1 MPLADPV
8 YAPSTSD
15 EQPVLAAGVQLVG
28 ELKDSGFVEQQWLI
42 RRDQRFVQVTE
53 LLYRVLEQCDG
64 ERTVDEIADRLT
76 ESTRWAVNREHVRH
90 MLDAKLIPLGLIA
103 GAAGSANV
111 PPPPA
116 SPRSLLSMRWR
127 VTIFGQRAL
136 EPIARALQVFYAPFL
151 LVPMLV
157 AVVAAQVWL
166 YAAGGVGASAQH
178 TLYTPGALLVV
189 LGLLIAS
196 AVFHEFGHAAA
207 LRYGGGT
214 PRSIGAGLYIL
225 YPAFFTD
232 VTDGYRLGRWAR
244 VRTDLGGVYFHLIF
258 ASALVAAYGVSRQPL
273 LPFTVLLIQMEV
285 VRQLLPFVRLD
296 GYWLLADL
304 TGIPDFFSQTGLV
317 MNRMTAAALKPWA
330 RTCFLAYLAVTT
342 PLLGVL
348 FVLIALGLPHLL
360 LMTWTA
366 MQRQFA
372 VFAWAV
378 NSRDVLAVAAVATQ
392 LAILAVAPVA
402 TTLLVF
408 GAARAGAAAVARRF
422 GRSYWRR
429 R

>member
-8 YAPSTSD
+8 YAPSMSD
-15 EQPVLAAGVQLVG
+15 ERPALAAGVQLVG
-28 ELKDSGFVEQQWLI
+28 ELKDSGFTEQQWLI
-42 RRDQRFVQVTE
+42 QRDQRFVQVTG

-76 ESTRWAVNREHVRH
+76 ESTRWAVSREHVRH

-103 GAAGSANV
+103 GAAGSASL
-111 PPPPA
+111 PPPA
-116 SPRSLLSMRWR
+116 SPGSLLSMGWR
-127 VTIFGQRAL
+127 MTIFGQQAL

-166 YAAGGVGASAQH
+166 YAAGGVVASAQH
-178 TLYTPGALLVV
+178 TLYTPGALLLV
-189 LGLLIAS
+189 LGLLIAG

-232 VTDGYRLGRWAR
+232 VTDGYRLSRWAR

-258 ASALVAAYGVSRQPL
+258 ASALVAAYAVSRQPL
-273 LPFTVLLIQMEV
+273 LPFAVLLIQMEV

-304 TGIPDFFSQTGLV
+304 TGIPDFFSQTGPV

-330 RTCFLAYLAVTT
+330 RTCFLAYLAVTI
-342 PLLGVL
+342 PLLVVL
-348 FVLIALGLPHLL
+348 FVLIVLGLPHLL

-378 NSRDVLAVAAVATQ
+378 GSRDVLAVAAVVTQ

-408 GAARAGAAAVARRF
+408 GAARAGVAAVARRF
-422 GRSYWRR
+422 GRSYWRGR
-429 R
+429 

>member
-8 YAPSTSD
+8 YAPSMSD
-15 EQPVLAAGVQLVG
+15 ERPALAAGVQLVG
-28 ELKDSGFVEQQWLI
+28 ELKDSGFTEQQWLI
-42 RRDQRFVQVTE
+42 QRDQRFVQVTG

-76 ESTRWAVNREHVRH
+76 ESTRWAVSREHVRH

-103 GAAGSANV
+103 GAAGSASL
-111 PPPPA
+111 PPPA
-116 SPRSLLSMRWR
+116 SPGSLLSMGWR
-127 VTIFGQRAL
+127 VTIFGQQAL

-166 YAAGGVGASAQH
+166 YAAGGVVASAQH
-178 TLYTPGALLVV
+178 TLYTPGALLLV
-189 LGLLIAS
+189 LGLLIAG

-232 VTDGYRLGRWAR
+232 VTDGYRLSRWAR

-258 ASALVAAYGVSRQPL
+258 ASALVAAYAVSRQPL
-273 LPFTVLLIQMEV
+273 LPFAVLLIQMEV

-330 RTCFLAYLAVTT
+330 RTCFLAYLALTI
-342 PLLGVL
+342 PLLVVL
-348 FVLIALGLPHLL
+348 FVLIVLGLPHLL

-378 NSRDVLAVAAVATQ
+378 GSRDVLAVAAVVTQ

-408 GAARAGAAAVARRF
+408 GAARAGVAAVARRF
-422 GRSYWRR
+422 GRSYWRGR
-429 R
+429 

>member
-8 YAPSTSD
+8 YAPSMSD
-15 EQPVLAAGVQLVG
+15 ERPALAAGVQLVG
-28 ELKDSGFVEQQWLI
+28 ELKDSGFTEQQWLI
-42 RRDQRFVQVTE
+42 QRDQRFVQVTG

-76 ESTRWAVNREHVRH
+76 ESTRWAVSREHVRH

-103 GAAGSANV
+103 CAAGSASL
-111 PPPPA
+111 PPPA
-116 SPRSLLSMRWR
+116 SPGSLLSMGWR
-127 VTIFGQRAL
+127 MTIFGQQAL

-166 YAAGGVGASAQH
+166 YAAGGVVASAQH
-178 TLYTPGALLVV
+178 TLYTPGALLLV
-189 LGLLIAS
+189 LGLLIAG

-232 VTDGYRLGRWAR
+232 VTDGYRLSRWAR

-258 ASALVAAYGVSRQPL
+258 ASALVAAYAVSRQPL
-273 LPFTVLLIQMEV
+273 LPFAVLLIQMEV

-304 TGIPDFFSQTGLV
+304 TGIPDFFSQTGPV

-330 RTCFLAYLAVTT
+330 RTCFLAYLAVTI
-342 PLLGVL
+342 PLLVVL
-348 FVLIALGLPHLL
+348 FVLIVLGLPHLL

-378 NSRDVLAVAAVATQ
+378 GSRDVLAVAAVVTQ

-408 GAARAGAAAVARRF
+408 GAARAGVAAVARRF
-422 GRSYWRR
+422 GRSYWRGR
-429 R
+429 

>member
-1 MPLADPV
+1 MSLGYPV
-8 YAPSTSD
+8 YAPSMRN
-15 EQPVLAAGVQLVG
+15 EQPALAAGVQLVG
-28 ELKDSGFVEQQWLI
+28 ELKDSGFAEQQWLI
-42 RRDQRFVQVTE
+42 QRDQRFVQVTE

-64 ERTVDEIADRLT
+64 KRSVDEIADRLT

-90 MLDAKLIPLGLIA
+90 VLDAKLIPLGLIA
-103 GAAGSANV
+103 GAAGSAGLL
-111 PPPPA
+111 PPA

-127 VTIFGQRAL
+127 VTIIGQRAL

-151 LVPMLV
+151 LVPVLV
-157 AVVAAQVWL
+157 AVVVAQVWL

-178 TLYTPGALLVV
+178 TLYTPGALLLV

-258 ASALVAAYGVSRQPL
+258 ASVLVAAYAASRQPL
-273 LPFTVLLIQMEV
+273 LPFAVLLIQVEV
-285 VRQLLPFVRLD
+285 VRQLLPLVRLD

-304 TGIPDFFSQTGLV
+304 IGIPDFFSQTGPV
-317 MNRMTAAALKPWA
+317 VNRMTATALKPWA
-330 RTCFLAYLAVTT
+330 RTCLLAYLAVTI
-342 PLLGVL
+342 PLLVVL
-348 FVLIALGLPHLL
+348 FVLIVLGLPHLL
-360 LMTWTA
+360 LMSWTA
-366 MQRQFA
+366 MQRQVA

-378 NSRDVLAVAAVATQ
+378 DSRDVLAVAAVATQ
-392 LAILAVAPVA
+392 LAILAAVPVA

-408 GAARAGAAAVARRF
+408 GAARASVAAVARRF
-422 GRSYWRR
+422 RRGYSRGR
-429 R
+429 

>member
-1 MPLADPV
+1 MPLAYPV
-8 YAPSTSD
+8 HAPSMSD
-15 EQPVLAAGVQLVG
+15 ERPALAAGVQLVG
-28 ELKDSGFVEQQWLI
+28 ELKDSGFAEQQWLI
-42 RRDQRFVQVTE
+42 QRDQRFVQVTE

-64 ERTVDEIADRLT
+64 KRSVDEIADRLT

-90 MLDAKLIPLGLIA
+90 VLDAKLIPLGLIA
-103 GAAGSANV
+103 GAAGSAGLL
-111 PPPPA
+111 PPA

-127 VTIFGQRAL
+127 VTIIGQRAL
-136 EPIARALQVFYAPFL
+136 EPIARALRVFYAPFL

-166 YAAGGVGASAQH
+166 YATGGVAASAQH
-178 TLYTPGALLVV
+178 TLYTPGALLLVV
-189 LGLLIAS
+189 GLLMAG
-196 AVFHEFGHAAA
+196 ALFHELGHAAA

-258 ASALVAAYGVSRQPL
+258 ASALVAAYAASRRPL
-273 LPFTVLLIQMEV
+273 LPFAVLLIQMEV

-304 TGIPDFFSQTGLV
+304 TGIPDFFSQTGLI
-317 MNRMTAAALKPWA
+317 MNRMTSAALKPWA

-378 NSRDVLAVAAVATQ
+378 DARDVLAVAAVATQ
-392 LAILAVAPVA
+392 LAILAVAPIA

-408 GAARAGAAAVARRF
+408 GAARAGVAAVARRF
-422 GRSYWRR
+422 ARSYRR

>member
-1 MPLADPV
+1 MPLADPIH
-8 YAPSTSD
+8 APSMSD
-15 EQPVLAAGVQLVG
+15 ERPALAAGVQLVG
-28 ELKDSGFVEQQWLI
+28 ELKDSGFAEQQWLI
-42 RRDQRFVQVTE
+42 QRDQRFVQVTE

-64 ERTVDEIADRLT
+64 ERTFDEIADRLT
-76 ESTRWAVNREHVRH
+76 ESTRWAVSPEQVGHI
-90 MLDAKLIPLGLIA
+90 LDAKLIPLGLIA
-103 GAAGSANV
+103 GAAGRASL
-111 PPPPA
+111 PPPP
-116 SPRSLLSMRWR
+116 SPRSLLSMGWR

-166 YAAGGVGASAQH
+166 YEAGGLAASAQH
-178 TLYTPGALLVV
+178 TLYTPGALLLVV
-189 LGLLIAS
+189 GLLIAG

-258 ASALVAAYGVSRQPL
+258 ASALVAAYAVSRQPL
-273 LPFTVLLIQMEV
+273 LPFAVLLIQMEV

-304 TGIPDFFSQTGLV
+304 TGIPDFFSQTGPV

-330 RTCFLAYLAVTT
+330 RTCFLAYLAVTI
-342 PLLGVL
+342 PLLVVL
-348 FVLIALGLPHLL
+348 FVLIVLGFPRLL
-360 LMTWTA
+360 LVTWTA

-372 VFAWAV
+372 VFAWAID
-378 NSRDVLAVAAVATQ
+378 SRDVLAVAAVATQ
-392 LAILAVAPVA
+392 LAILAVAPMA

-408 GAARAGAAAVARRF
+408 GAARAGVAAVARRF
-422 GRSYWRR
+422 TRGYWRR

>member
-1 MPLADPV
+1 VVPCPR
-8 YAPSTSD
+8 
-15 EQPVLAAGVQLVG
+15 GV
-28 ELKDSGFVEQQWLI
+28 
-42 RRDQRFVQVTE
+42 
-53 LLYRVLEQCDG
+53 
-64 ERTVDEIADRLT
+64 
-76 ESTRWAVNREHVRH
+76 
-90 MLDAKLIPLGLIA
+90 
-103 GAAGSANV
+103 
-111 PPPPA
+111 
-116 SPRSLLSMRWR
+116 PR
-127 VTIFGQRAL
+127 I
-136 EPIARALQVFYAPFL
+136 
-151 LVPMLV
+151 
-157 AVVAAQVWL
+157 
-166 YAAGGVGASAQH
+166 
-178 TLYTPGALLVV
+178 
-189 LGLLIAS
+189 
-196 AVFHEFGHAAA
+196 HEFGHAAA

-258 ASALVAAYGVSRQPL
+258 ASALVAAYAVSRQPL
-273 LPFTVLLIQMEV
+273 LPFAVLLIQMEV

-304 TGIPDFFSQTGLV
+304 TGIPDFFSQTGPV

-330 RTCFLAYLAVTT
+330 RTCFLAYLAVTI
-342 PLLGVL
+342 PLLVVL
-348 FVLIALGLPHLL
+348 FVLIVLGLPHLL

-378 NSRDVLAVAAVATQ
+378 GSRDVLAVAAVATQ
-392 LAILAVAPVA
+392 LAILAVAPIA

-408 GAARAGAAAVARRF
+408 GAARAGVAAVARRF
-422 GRSYWRR
+422 TRGYWRR

>member
-1 MPLADPV
+1 MALAYPV
-8 YAPSTSD
+8 NAPSMSD
-15 EQPVLAAGVQLVG
+15 ERPALAAGVKLVG
-28 ELKDSGFVEQQWLI
+28 ELKDSGFAEQQWLI
-42 RRDQRFVQVTE
+42 ERNQRFVQVTE

-76 ESTRWAVNREHVRH
+76 ESTRWAVSPEHVRH
-90 MLDAKLIPLGLIA
+90 ILDAKLNPLGLIA
-103 GAAGSANV
+103 GAAGSASLT
-111 PPPPA
+111 PRA
-116 SPRSLLSMRWR
+116 SPRSLLSMGWR

-136 EPIARALQVFYAPFL
+136 EPIARALQVFYAPL
-151 LVPMLV
+151 LLAPMLV
-157 AVVAAQVWL
+157 AVVAAQIWL
-166 YAAGGVGASAQH
+166 YAAGGVAASAQH
-178 TLYTPGALLVV
+178 TLYTPGALLLVV
-189 LGLLIAS
+189 GLLIAG

-258 ASALVAAYGVSRQPL
+258 ASALVAAYAASRQPL
-273 LPFTVLLIQMEV
+273 LPFAVLLIQMEV

-296 GYWLLADL
+296 GYWLLTDL
-304 TGIPDFFSQTGLV
+304 TGIPDFFSQTGPAI
-317 MNRMTAAALKPWA
+317 NRMTAAALKPWA
-330 RTCFLAYLAVTT
+330 RTCLLVYLAVTI
-342 PLLGVL
+342 PLLVVL
-348 FVLIALGLPHLL
+348 FVLIVLGFPHLL

-366 MQRQFA
+366 VQRQFA

-392 LAILAVAPVA
+392 LAILAVTPVA
-402 TTLLVF
+402 TSLLVF
-408 GAARAGAAAVARRF
+408 GAARAGVAAVARRF

>member
-1 MPLADPV
+1 MPLAYPV
-8 YAPSTSD
+8 HAPSMSD
-15 EQPVLAAGVQLVG
+15 ERPALAAGVQLVG
-28 ELKDSGFVEQQWLI
+28 ELKDSGFAEQQWLVQ
-42 RRDQRFVQVTE
+42 RDQRFVQVTE

-76 ESTRWAVNREHVRH
+76 ESTRWAVNREHVRQ

-103 GAAGSANV
+103 GAAGSASL
-111 PPPPA
+111 PPPA
-116 SPRSLLSMRWR
+116 SPRSLLSMGWR

-136 EPIARALQVFYAPFL
+136 EPIARTLQVFYAPFL
-151 LVPMLV
+151 LVPLLV
-157 AVVAAQVWL
+157 SVVAAQVWL
-166 YAAGGVGASAQH
+166 YAAGGVVASAQH
-178 TLYTPGALLVV
+178 TLYTPGALLLVV
-189 LGLLIAS
+189 GLLIAG

-258 ASALVAAYGVSRQPL
+258 ASVLVAAYAASRQPL
-273 LPFTVLLIQMEV
+273 LPFAVLLIQVEV
-285 VRQLLPFVRLD
+285 VRQLLPLVRLD

-304 TGIPDFFSQTGLV
+304 IGIPDFFSQTGPV
-317 MNRMTAAALKPWA
+317 VNRMTATALKPWA
-330 RTCFLAYLAVTT
+330 RTCLLAYLAVTT

-348 FVLIALGLPHLL
+348 FVLIVLGLPHLL

-366 MQRQFA
+366 MHRQVA

-378 NSRDVLAVAAVATQ
+378 DSRDVLAVAAVATQ
-392 LAILAVAPVA
+392 LAILAAVPVA

-408 GAARAGAAAVARRF
+408 GAARASVAAVARRF
-422 GRSYWRR
+422 RRGYSRGR
-429 R
+429 

>member
-1 MPLADPV
+1 MPVAYPE
-8 YAPSTSD
+8 YAPSMSD
-15 EQPVLAAGVQLVG
+15 ERPALAGEVQLVG
-28 ELKDSGFVEQQWLI
+28 ELKDSGFTEQQWLI
-42 RRDQRFVQVTE
+42 QRDQRFVQVTG

-76 ESTRWAVNREHVRH
+76 ETTRWAVKREHVRH

-103 GAAGSANV
+103 GAAGSASV
-111 PPPPA
+111 PPPA

-127 VTIFGQRAL
+127 VTIVGQRAL

-166 YAAGGVGASAQH
+166 YATGGVAASAQH
-178 TLYTPGALLVV
+178 TLYTPGALLLVV
-189 LGLLIAS
+189 GLLIAG
-196 AVFHEFGHAAA
+196 ALFHELGHAAA

-258 ASALVAAYGVSRQPL
+258 ASALVAAYAASRQPL
-273 LPFTVLLIQMEV
+273 LPFAVLLIQMEV

-304 TGIPDFFSQTGLV
+304 TGIPDFFSQTGLI
-317 MNRMTAAALKPWA
+317 MNRMTSAALKPWA

-378 NSRDVLAVAAVATQ
+378 DARDVLAVAAVATQ

-408 GAARAGAAAVARRF
+408 GAARAGVAAVARRF
-422 GRSYWRR
+422 GRSYWRGR
-429 R
+429 